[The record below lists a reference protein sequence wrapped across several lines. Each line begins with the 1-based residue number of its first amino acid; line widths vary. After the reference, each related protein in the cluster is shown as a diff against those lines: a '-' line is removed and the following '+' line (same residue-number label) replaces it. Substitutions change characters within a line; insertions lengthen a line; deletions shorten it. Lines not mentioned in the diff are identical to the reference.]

1 LTGGYFLSPAARA
14 PLFVRHLF
22 PRFADSP
29 GATFCRPLR
38 GLHSLFVI
46 FPPGSPTH
54 RGLLSVARCAGST
67 LCSSSFPPVRRLTG
81 GYFLSP
87 AARAPLFVRHLS
99 PGSPTHRGLLSVA
112 RCAGSTLCSSSFPPL
127 LRLTVGYFLSPAA
140 RAPLF
145 VRHLS
150 PGSPTHRGL
159 LSVARCAGST
169 LCSSSFPRFPDSPG
183 ATFCRPLRGLH
194 SLFKESPN
202 VLESGFPL

>member
-1 LTGGYFLSPAARA
+1 S
-14 PLFVRHLF
+14 F

-46 FPPGSPTH
+46 F
-54 RGLLSVARCAGST
+54 
-67 LCSSSFPPVRRLTG
+67 
-81 GYFLSP
+81 
-87 AARAPLFVRHLS
+87 
-99 PGSPTHRGLLSVA
+99 
-112 RCAGSTLCSSSFPPL
+112 
-127 LRLTVGYFLSPAA
+127 
-140 RAPLF
+140 
-145 VRHLS
+145 S

-194 SLFKESPN
+194 SLFVIFSPGSPTHRGLLS
-202 VLESGFPL
+202 VARCAGSTLCSSSFPRFPDSPGATFCRPLRGLHSLFVIFPPVRRLTGGYF

>member
-54 RGLLSVARCAGST
+54 RGLLSVARCAAST

-87 AARAPLFVRHLS
+87 AARAPLFVRHL
-99 PGSPTHRGLLSVA
+99 
-112 RCAGSTLCSSSFPPL
+112 F
-127 LRLTVGYFLSPAA
+127 
-140 RAPLF
+140 
-145 VRHLS
+145 

-169 LCSSSFPRFPDSPG
+169 LCSSSFPRFADSPG

-194 SLFKESPN
+194 SLFVIFSPGSPTHRGITFCRPLRGLHSLF
-202 VLESGFPL
+202 VIFP